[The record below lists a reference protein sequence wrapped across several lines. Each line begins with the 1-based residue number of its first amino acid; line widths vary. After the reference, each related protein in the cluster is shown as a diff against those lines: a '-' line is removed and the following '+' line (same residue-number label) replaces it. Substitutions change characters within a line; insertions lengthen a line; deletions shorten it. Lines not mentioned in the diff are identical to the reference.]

1 MTQAPLEGVRACV
14 FDAYGTLFDFAAAD
28 LAGVAESSRRD
39 LKPEIGDFCLPAPAR
54 TRAMLD

>member
-1 MTQAPLEGVRACV
+1 LAAGVFVTVVLAIVRFC
-14 FDAYGTLFDFAAAD
+14 TILFDFAAAD

>member
-1 MTQAPLEGVRACV
+1 MPR
-14 FDAYGTLFDFAAAD
+14 DFAATFVPRPREHRRI
-28 LAGVAESSRRD
+28 LAALRKRRRRDPPD